1 MKTIISK
8 VIKKSEIS
16 GKGYLFILDEVN
28 RYLKTQG
35 RHKRRKDYWSINLYL
50 KRDLKN
56 WSKTYFMSKVGI
68 RKNIFLIYP
77 HRWNNWG
84 ENEEFENVKT
94 IRDFNGKLWIEQI
107 RLEESN
113 WILKQWKVELKI
125 RKVEIEKNFGK

>member
-1 MKTIISK
+1 M
-8 VIKKSEIS
+8 
-16 GKGYLFILDEVN
+16 
-28 RYLKTQG
+28 
-35 RHKRRKDYWSINLYL
+35 
-50 KRDLKN
+50 
-56 WSKTYFMSKVGI
+56 
-68 RKNIFLIYP
+68 KNIFLIYP